1 MQCDMGAFFF
11 LNEIIH
17 WFDIIVA
24 LKIKG
29 KANSLLFA
37 WGARSF
43 HSFYEEQLLVWNI
56 NLVIAKKK
64 KKWFGH

>member
-1 MQCDMGAFFF
+1 MQCDMGAFFFF

-37 WGARSF
+37 
-43 HSFYEEQLLVWNI
+43 
-56 NLVIAKKK
+56 
-64 KKWFGH
+64 